1 MFVKAQQRGRRI
13 IKQVKPAD
21 AGMFG
26 TLGNLPKL
34 RWAFHHPLTADTP
47 WSIINRF
54 LRLRIASRVCGLSI
68 VAGNVAMRRGLRWF
82 FLLDGER
89 ARAVATRGIAA
100 QLDDFVR
107 GGFTVT
113 AGRLVRG
120 EAAQHVA
127 DLTR

>member
-1 MFVKAQQRGRRI
+1 MSLC
-13 IKQVKPAD
+13 D
-21 AGMFG
+21 AAFG
-26 TLGNLPKL
+26 G
-34 RWAFHHPLTADTP
+34 
-47 WSIINRF
+47 
-54 LRLRIASRVCGLSI
+54 
-68 VAGNVAMRRGLRWF
+68 